1 MSDNDYHILPDNINN
16 PDLSF
21 KIIVIGDSSVGKSCL
36 TLRGTKDK
44 FKDFYTPT
52 IGFEFLALNVRIKNK
67 VIRLQIW
74 DTCGQEIYRS
84 LISSFY
90 RNSSLAMIVYA
101 IDNEESYNNLE
112 SWLDEIKCQ
121 THPNLK
127 IFLIGNKIDLE
138 ENRVIEKE
146 KAEKFY
152 LDHQLD
158 YFIETSAKTGEN
170 AQKVFIKAAQILYD
184 EYIQSAERD
193 KSSDAGNKS
202 TNNISLKTSYSEN
215 EKENDDDEIKRKKG
229 CHC

>member
-158 YFIETSAKTGEN
+158 FFIETSAKTGEN

-215 EKENDDDEIKRKKG
+215 EKENDNDEIKRKKG

>member
-193 KSSDAGNKS
+193 KSSDVGNKS
-202 TNNISLKTSYSEN
+202 TNNISLKTSYSEK
-215 EKENDDDEIKRKKG
+215 EKENDDDEVKRKKG